1 MIMGTYLIGSI
12 VSPEFLSVKANHGKT
27 QECMTGILSILPCG
41 QNQRNLRTIAE
52 LCIRWFTVTTKL
64 YLLKSHLCGQRSG
77 SRASGRCFS
86 DLGRSSL
93 WTTGWNCVLRI
104 PNTPVFS
111 LAGKTLDE
119 WADAQNMLKEFW
131 SRYGKIDQTM
141 VPSNPS
147 QTIPV
152 YLHGDEG
159 RGLGKRPLLVIS
171 FQPVMSWV
179 GANSIPSTKHLA
191 IKRFSVTFF
200 FQWSIIAPNSSLG
213 WIVLWLL
220 EARLHDPAGLLR
232 DPFGV
237 LCPWR
242 CHHWPALA
250 TFGPGPQPTGAGGF
264 GGRISQT
271 MVAYIYSKPTTS
283 R

>member
-27 QECMTGILSILPCG
+27 QECRTGILSILPCG

-104 PNTPVFS
+104 PNTPFFF

-159 RGLGKRPLLVIS
+159 SCLGKRPLLVIS

-200 FQWSIIAPNSSLG
+200 SNGLLLPQIPHWVELSCGCLRHAFTTRLVYSVIPSECYAPGGATIDPLLRHLVQDLNQLEQEG
-213 WIVLWLL
+213 LEAEYPKLWL
-220 EARLHDPAGLLR
+220 P
-232 DPFGV
+232 
-237 LCPWR
+237 
-242 CHHWPALA
+242 
-250 TFGPGPQPTGAGGF
+250 
-264 GGRISQT
+264 I
-271 MVAYIYSKPTTS
+271 YIF
-283 R
+283 

>member
-1 MIMGTYLIGSI
+1 MGTYLIGPI
-12 VSPEFLSVKANHGKT
+12 VPPEFLSVKANHGKT

-93 WTTGWNCVLRI
+93 WTTGWNCVLQI
-104 PNTPVFS
+104 PNTPVFF

-191 IKRFSVTFF
+191 IKRFTVTFF
-200 FQWSIIAPNSSLG
+200 SNGLLLPQIPHWVELSCGCLRHAFTTRLVYSVIPSECYAPGGATIDPLLRHLVQDLNQLEQEG
-213 WIVLWLL
+213 LEAEYPKLWL
-220 EARLHDPAGLLR
+220 H
-232 DPFGV
+232 
-237 LCPWR
+237 
-242 CHHWPALA
+242 
-250 TFGPGPQPTGAGGF
+250 
-264 GGRISQT
+264 
-271 MVAYIYSKPTTS
+271 IYSKPTTS

>member
-104 PNTPVFS
+104 PNTPFFF

-200 FQWSIIAPNSSLG
+200 SNGLLLPQIPHWVELSCGCLRHAFTTRLVYSVIPSECYAPGGATIDPLLRHLVQDLNQLEQEG
-213 WIVLWLL
+213 LEAEYPKLWL
-220 EARLHDPAGLLR
+220 P
-232 DPFGV
+232 
-237 LCPWR
+237 
-242 CHHWPALA
+242 
-250 TFGPGPQPTGAGGF
+250 
-264 GGRISQT
+264 I
-271 MVAYIYSKPTTS
+271 YIF
-283 R
+283 

>member
-1 MIMGTYLIGSI
+1 MGTYLIGPI
-12 VSPEFLSVKANHGKT
+12 VPPEFLSVKANHGKT

-93 WTTGWNCVLRI
+93 WTTGWNCVLQI
-104 PNTPVFS
+104 PNTPVFFPS
-111 LAGKTLDE
+111 GKDFGWMGRCSEHAERVLVPIWQDRP
-119 WADAQNMLKEFW
+119 N
-131 SRYGKIDQTM
+131 YGTIQSFSDYSS
-141 VPSNPS
+141 VPSWRRRSWSWQETPTGDIFSTGHVMGWGKQHSLDKAPCNKK
-147 QTIPV
+147 V
-152 YLHGDEG
+152 YCN
-159 RGLGKRPLLVIS
+159 I
-171 FQPVMSWV
+171 
-179 GANSIPSTKHLA
+179 
-191 IKRFSVTFF
+191 F

-271 MVAYIYSKPTTS
+271 MVTYIF
-283 R
+283 